1 MPWFTPAFTP
11 APPSA
16 PVPEIIYKTEIPVAP
31 HEKLVRPV
39 QSRVTHPVTAHQ
51 PVPVVIPAH
60 AVPAALRKTVYL
72 SYHRQKDVAAALA
85 MIARQTGYTF
95 INDAPGSNV
104 VIPRNAGVTWISGV
118 PDDAPA
124 IADLLAIGRVVG
136 HAMTVRVDPNNM
148 KITLIK
154 NGGAE

>member
-11 APPSA
+11 APPPA
-16 PVPEIIYKTEIPVAP
+16 PAPEIIYKTEIPVAP
-31 HEKLVRPV
+31 HEKLV
-39 QSRVTHPVTAHQ
+39 QSRVTPAVVAYQ
-51 PVPVVIPAH
+51 QVPAVIPAH

-95 INDAPGSNV
+95 INDTPGSNV
-104 VIPRNAGVTWISGV
+104 VIPRNAGVAWISGV
-118 PDDAPA
+118 PDGAPA

-136 HAMTVRVDPNNM
+136 HAMTVQVDPNNM

-154 NGGAE
+154 NGEAE